1 LAVLSKLNFEIKK
14 FKFYLTLNN
23 GACYLLPAACLP
35 SEALRVSCFFSE
47 GRSTEAGRS
56 LLLAMLGGQA
66 ISLFFFLKI

>member
-35 SEALRVSCFFSE
+35 SEALRVSFPCFFSE

-66 ISLFFFLKI
+66 ISLFFF